1 MRKTREILRL
11 AYEVKIPARQIA
23 RSLHVSPTTVGNCL
37 ERARAAGLT
46 WPLPEEMEDG
56 HLEELLYGE
65 EKERDRP
72 LPDMRY
78 LRKELSKKGVTLML
92 LWEEYLEGHPDDHY
106 SYSQFCR
113 VYRDWAGGLEIS
125 MHQDYKAGEKVF
137 VDFAGQTIPV
147 VDPSTGEITQAQ
159 VFVAAM
165 GFSSCTYAEATP
177 SQELPHW
184 TRAHKNAFEFFGGVP
199 HILTS
204 DNLKSGVTHPC
215 RYEPDVNQTYS
226 DMATHY
232 GCCVMPARV
241 KKARDKAKVESAVLQ
256 AERRVIAP
264 LRNRTFHSIAE
275 VNLAIAEQVEFL
287 NNRKMKEL
295 DASRREIFCEI
306 DKPALL
312 PLPEHPYE
320 FAEWKKD
327 RTVNIDY
334 HVELD
339 HHYYSVHYRL
349 IKEKVDVRFT
359 SHTVEI
365 FHKGRRVA
373 SHARSFRKGG
383 YTTIDDH
390 RPASHKAHLEWNP
403 SRIISWAGET
413 GPATARLVAEII
425 ERKPHPEMG
434 YRSCLGIIRLG
445 TKYGAE
451 RIEAAARR
459 ALTAGAFSYRSVKS
473 ILETGVDRLEDGEGG
488 DTLPLPEHDNVRG
501 PDYYN

>member
-37 ERARAAGLT
+37 ERAREAGIT

-56 HLEELLYGE
+56 DIEELLYGE

-78 LRKELSKKGVTLML
+78 LRKELSRKGVTLML

-113 VYRDWAGGLEIS
+113 VYRAWAGKLEIS
-125 MHQDYKAGEKVF
+125 MHQDHKAGEKAF
-137 VDFAGQTIPV
+137 IDFAGQTIPV
-147 VDPSTGEITQAQ
+147 VDPATGEITRTQ

-165 GFSSCTYAEATP
+165 GFSSYTYVEACP

-184 TRAHKNAFEFFGGVP
+184 TRAHKHAFEFFGGVP
-199 HILTS
+199 HILTP
-204 DNLKSGVTHPC
+204 DNLKSGITHPC
-215 RYEPDVNQTYS
+215 RYEPDINPTYD

-232 GCCVMPARV
+232 GCCVIPARV
-241 KKARDKAKVESAVLQ
+241 RRPKDKAKVESGVLQ

-275 VNLAIAEQVEFL
+275 VNEAIAEQVEFL
-287 NNRKMKEL
+287 NNRKMKHLDQSRAEL
-295 DASRREIFCEI
+295 FREI
-306 DKPALL
+306 DRPALL

-320 FAEWKKD
+320 FAEWKK

-339 HHYYSVHYRL
+339 RHYYSVHYRL
-349 IKEKVDVRFT
+349 IKEKVDVRYT

-365 FHKGRRVA
+365 FHEGRRVA

-383 YTTIDDH
+383 YTTVDDH
-390 RPASHKAHLEWNP
+390 MPASHKAHLEWSP
-403 SRIISWAGET
+403 SRIISWAGDT
-413 GPATARLVAEII
+413 GPATAELVAGIM
-425 ERKPHPEMG
+425 ERRPHPEQG
-434 YRSCLGIIRLG
+434 YRSCLGIVRLG
-445 TKYGAE
+445 GKYGSE
-451 RIEAAARR
+451 RMETAAKR
-459 ALTAGAFSYRSVKS
+459 AVGVGAFSYGSVKS
-473 ILETGVDRLEDGEGG
+473 ILETGIDRLDDGE
-488 DTLPLPEHDNVRG
+488 DQDALPLPEHDNVRG